1 MLSFNKISKLDSHH
15 RSAIALLI
23 SLLFLFIFQRFLSIP
38 NLITLCWDVFAVI
51 TLILSWIS
59 ISTTEI
65 HQIRLTAKKQDSS
78 RTTIFSLV
86 IIAACIS
93 LFAVGFVLGSSK
105 GLPAS
110 ELTFHISLAIAS
122 VICSWLLIHTL
133 FALRYAHV
141 YYGDKITLDN
151 KENDGGLDFPG
162 EREPDYMDFSYFS
175 FVVGMT
181 CQVSDVQ
188 VTSKRMRR
196 LVLLHGVLSFAF
208 NTAILALIINI
219 LASLI

>member
-1 MLSFNKISKLDSHH
+1 M
-15 RSAIALLI
+15 I
-23 SLLFLFIFQRFLSIP
+23 SLLFLLISQRFLSIP
-38 NLITLCWDVFAVI
+38 NLITLGWDVFAVI
-51 TLILSWIS
+51 TLVLSWIS
-59 ISTTEI
+59 ISITEI